1 MSHLSTFKVMIL
13 WHAQFFGLP
22 IIEII
27 VTIAGIIGGLLVGYM
42 SHGALVEHFDVD
54 YIPTRD
60 MIQSMYYIAAC
71 MLGSAFILSLGVAH
85 VYWTR
90 EADLVRNFNSQGT
103 LRASSYIITTLVRSM
118 VSSIII
124 TLCWIPIFL
133 LIVEGTGSNTA
144 MIIANFS
151 VFLTMWTCLCS
162 FICSIAPV
170 AYSAHVLIYVTV
182 VTMLLSGNFFNWKYV
197 SPFFKIMHYGNPL
210 FLFGAACSY
219 LFLEDL
225 DPGCL
230 NHDGL
235 LHYSQCT
242 SGQRVYELNGLPQI
256 NSLLAQGAAL
266 FVAFLSLFGVAIF
279 VLKGPKFM

>member
-1 MSHLSTFKVMIL
+1 MIL

-27 VTIAGIIGGLLVGYM
+27 VTIAGITGGLLVGYM
-42 SHGALVEHFDVD
+42 SHGAVVEHSDVD
-54 YIPTRD
+54 YIPTSEV
-60 MIQSMYYIAAC
+60 MKSMFSIVASL
-71 MLGSAFILSLGVAH
+71 LGPALVLSFGVAQ

-90 EADLVRNFNSQGT
+90 EAELVRNFNCQGT
-103 LRASSYIITTLVRSM
+103 LRASSYIIATLVRSM
-118 VSSIII
+118 VSSIIMS
-124 TLCWIPIFL
+124 LCWL
-133 LIVEGTGSNTA
+133 LTVVLIVEGTGSNTA

-151 VFLTMWTCLCS
+151 VFLTMWTCLSS
-162 FICSIAPV
+162 FICGIAPV
-170 AYSAHVLIYVTV
+170 AYSAHVLLYLCST
-182 VTMLLSGNFFNWKYV
+182 TLLLSGIVFSWKYLY
-197 SPFFKIMHYGNPL
+197 SIFKIFHYGNPL

-242 SGQRVYELNGLPQI
+242 SGERVYELSGLPQV

-266 FVAFLSLFGVAIF
+266 IFLFLSLFGVAKF
-279 VLKGPKFM
+279 VLKGPEVL